1 MAQIAQVIAG
11 DPWKLASDLNALA
24 VTNEIQIISK
34 TYSSGKFIV
43 NSDDTAPVGQTA
55 VVLVGDPQTLVD
67 QINAIISLPATI
79 DEVSDTFSSAHYVV
93 VYR

>member
-11 DPWKLASDLNALA
+11 DPWKLASDLNTLAL
-24 VTNEIQIISK
+24 TNEIQIISK
-34 TYSSGKFIV
+34 TYSNGKFIV
-43 NSDDTAPVGQTA
+43 NSDDAAPVGQTA

-67 QINAIISLPATI
+67 QMNAIIALPATI
-79 DEVSDTFSSAHYVV
+79 DEVSDTFSSAPYVV